1 MQFNKA
7 DKYNVCAYAQFKL
20 TFFYMFFANNKVLV
34 DEMLEL
40 DIKFNKTE
48 EQQFS

>member
-1 MQFNKA
+1 
-7 DKYNVCAYAQFKL
+7 
-20 TFFYMFFANNKVLV
+20 MFFANNKVLV
-34 DEMLEL
+34 DEILEL

>member
-1 MQFNKA
+1 
-7 DKYNVCAYAQFKL
+7 
-20 TFFYMFFANNKVLV
+20 MFFANNKVLV

>member
-1 MQFNKA
+1 
-7 DKYNVCAYAQFKL
+7 
-20 TFFYMFFANNKVLV
+20 MFFANNKVLV

-48 EQQFS
+48 EQQFN